1 MLRKLVSMRDA
12 LSDPAYFGEVY
23 RGESLA
29 SWRVLLIS
37 ALGEEL
43 TDTERELFQAVTARE
58 REPLEPVG
66 EFWGVIGRRGGKTRS
81 MAVLTAY
88 LAACIDHRHALG
100 LASAARFDYLRRR
113 RCRPIRPSASSA
125 AYSAPRAIFPIWL
138 KRRRRI
144 RFLSRRALI
153 LKSAMAIFFMTRR
166 PTRGSD
172 AQV

>member
-29 SWRVLLIS
+29 SWRVLLIA

-100 LASAARFDYLRRR
+100 PGERGKVPLLAASTLQADQAFSFVSG
-113 RCRPIRPSASSA
+113 IFSASRNLSDLVETSTSDTLSLA
-125 AYSAPRAIFPIWL
+125 TGVDIEIRNGNIFYDKKAYKGI
-138 KRRRRI
+138 
-144 RFLSRRALI
+144 
-153 LKSAMAIFFMTRR
+153 
-166 PTRGSD
+166 
-172 AQV
+172 

>member
-23 RGESLA
+23 SGESLA
-29 SWRVLLIS
+29 SWRVLLIA

-43 TDTERELFQAVTARE
+43 LDTERDLFQAVTARE
-58 REPLEPVG
+58 REPLEPVA

-100 LASAARFDYLRRR
+100 PGERGKVPLLAASTLQADQV
-113 RCRPIRPSASSA
+113 SASSA
-125 AYSAPRAIFPIWL
+125 AYSAPRAISPIWS
-138 KRRRRI
+138 KRRRI
-144 RFLSRRALI
+144 RFLSRH
-153 LKSAMAIFFMTRR
+153 AIEIAGDG